1 MGYKNGI
8 LLCFLIIC
16 AFFTISCV
24 VASDMSDNLTEVDV
38 ADLTTSD
45 GTQVMEQQDNKEIIA
60 ETDEG
65 TFTALQKKINN
76 ASDGTTITLENDY
89 KYDEGFSKNGI
100 SISKS
105 LTIDGNGHILN
116 GLSKSRIFKIYSGE
130 ITFKNI
136 KFINGRAIYDD
147 DSRTGDGGAILQDY
161 TYGDKLIFSG
171 CTFTNNIADDSGGAV
186 AFKEGTFTNCI
197 FTNNKANGNM
207 GNGYGGAL
215 VQENMVSGVDKL
227 VNIRNCVFTN
237 NVAKKGGGA
246 IRAVC
251 AITTINGCTF
261 NSNKATEGGAIFSRQ
276 PLTITSSKFNTNHAS
291 GDGGAIYYGGTECEI
306 KSSTFTKNVAGKT
319 GGAVFNKVIIENG
332 KKYAAKIV
340 KCTFTDNKAK
350 SNKDVCGGTIQNC
363 VFKTTKTTLTLKTVK
378 VKKSLKKLVLTAV
391 LKYGKTP
398 LKIKKITFKFNG
410 KAYNAKTNKK
420 GIAKVTI
427 KKKVLK
433 KLKVGKKVKYQAK
446 YGKLI
451 VKKTVKIKK

>member
-1 MGYKNGI
+1 MKYKKI
-8 LLCFLIIC
+8 MFMLVLAIFI
-16 AFFTISCV
+16 FTAASVC
-24 VASDMSDNLTEVDV
+24 ASDVNSTEDIITQEEISIDDQTQATQQEELLESDD
-38 ADLTTSD
+38 
-45 GTQVMEQQDNKEIIA
+45 
-60 ETDEG
+60 G
-65 TFTALQKKINN
+65 TFTSLQNKIKN
-76 ASDGTTITLENDY
+76 AAEGSTITLENDY

-207 GNGYGGAL
+207 GYGGAL

-276 PLTITSSKFNTNHAS
+276 PLTILSSKFNANHAS
-291 GDGGAIYYGGTECEI
+291 GDGGAIYYEGTDCEI

-319 GGAVFNKVIIENG
+319 GGAIFNIVIIENG

-350 SNKDVCGGTIQNC
+350 DNKDVCGGNIQNC
-363 VFKTTKTTLTLKTVK
+363 IFKTTKTTLTLKKVK
-378 VKKSLKKLVLTAV
+378 VKKSAKKLVLTAT
-391 LKYGKTP
+391 LKHGKNP
-398 LKIKKITFKFNG
+398 LKSKKITFKFNG
-410 KAYNAKTNKK
+410 KTYKVKTNKK

-451 VKKTVKIKK
+451 VKKSVKVKK